1 MLLRTVNPS
10 TGAHPFQSLMVADL
24 GDVNINLYNLQDSCR
39 LIREA
44 YQKIVAADCIP
55 LTLGN
60 GIRKGKGRSLPSGF
74 SNAGP
79 EYSCFSRAGHSDC
92 GDRRIENII
101 NSCILTPGERIFKCR
116 TRMTDRD
123 GLE

>member
-1 MLLRTVNPS
+1 
-10 TGAHPFQSLMVADL
+10 MVADL

-44 YQKIVAADCIP
+44 YRKIVAADCIP

-79 EYSCFSRAGHSDC
+79 STATS
-92 GDRRIENII
+92 
-101 NSCILTPGERIFKCR
+101 PGQATVTVE
-116 TRMTDRD
+116 TE
-123 GLE
+123 G